1 MLSSLRRVLLL
12 ALAFTAA
19 STVEAA
25 TTKPGGPDITQNPV
39 SRTVTA
45 GSSAT
50 FSVTATGKSPLK
62 YQWQFK
68 HGNISGATKSS
79 YTISKAAPANAGAYD
94 VVVSNSVS
102 SNTSTVVQLTVNPGF
117 AGKYNMVVV
126 NYNPDD
132 VQNMVR
138 VSDGNSSGSALYGTA
153 TISGAGPFNLALN
166 LKGYAGSET
175 GQSSGGANA
184 GSVSTQGVVTINDN
198 QSNLSIHMVE
208 LSGGTPIGFIG
219 FGTALP
225 GTGIHSSFI
234 LALNATTT
242 ATTTLASAAGN
253 YTVVIIAYN
262 ATAVANSNAALN
274 DDAVEIGH
282 ETLSSNGKF
291 SLTAAQYTTGGG
303 DTLGT
308 PQTITGTVTTAGV
321 VTINGVKSTVVTKP
335 AALNG
340 QIIGF
345 QGTYTTTDSG
355 SPNHIIIG
363 LKNTSVV
370 PPL

>member
-1 MLSSLRRVLLL
+1 
-12 ALAFTAA
+12 
-19 STVEAA
+19 
-25 TTKPGGPDITQNPV
+25 
-39 SRTVTA
+39 
-45 GSSAT
+45 
-50 FSVTATGKSPLK
+50 
-62 YQWQFK
+62 
-68 HGNISGATKSS
+68 
-79 YTISKAAPANAGAYD
+79 
-94 VVVSNSVS
+94 
-102 SNTSTVVQLTVNPGF
+102 
-117 AGKYNMVVV
+117 
-126 NYNPDD
+126 
-132 VQNMVR
+132 
-138 VSDGNSSGSALYGTA
+138 
-153 TISGAGPFNLALN
+153 
-166 LKGYAGSET
+166 
-175 GQSSGGANA
+175 
-184 GSVSTQGVVTINDN
+184 
-198 QSNLSIHMVE
+198 MVE